1 MAKTDT
7 DVRVELVK
15 TNKSLLSTTEV
26 SNGCVYFVE
35 DTKELFFDFDSKRSE
50 VKDILVLQKEAERTS
65 ILFAPLNKFYFV
77 LETQTLWFYK
87 DGTWYQ
93 VSQDLT
99 NYYTKEELNNLIN
112 KFLQYVSITYAD
124 LVALKNANEL
134 VEGTYY
140 KITDYVTTTNGK
152 SPNTSEPSRSA
163 GHQFD
168 IVVRATSTSTLSEL
182 ASASLHEGD
191 TYFATQNVGAWQI
204 WYDIN
209 NDTTKYNWAVTDGTG
224 RGVIYRMIDERQNDL
239 PYDFKNIQFYR
250 DKTLDKYSLV
260 SANMVLSD
268 GYYFTFHY
276 LKDSNNSDNSLLGNC
291 YNNTILK
298 YAENH
303 IALLN
308 NIVILNKASTGCSYN
323 TFGSNSYNNTM
334 GSNYSFNELGNL
346 SYNNVVADGFYLNSM
361 GNFFFG
367 NTINTN
373 CARNR
378 CGDSFYNNTVGINF
392 QDNTME
398 HIFKGNTIGSNMI
411 YNTIGNNFSD
421 NSIGD
426 NFRSNNIG
434 ASFNTNTIGNDC
446 QENDIQG
453 AYFYHNIINNDFW
466 DNTIGASCSYNT
478 FGPEFVYNTLGQ
490 SITHN
495 IFGAYMYYNTVDDYV
510 KYLKTPEGH
519 SGSPNVYGIRF
530 TNIKRGVCG
539 SSSNIID
546 LSGAISTLNT
556 LFNKTVELTSDKNVV
571 ILQETSEG
579 YKTGLRRKSSETSW
593 TSFTSKPQITKV
605 TYNASTKNLT
615 LS

>member
-1 MAKTDT
+1 MTGKVFYAGGAIPNSNNGTGG
-7 DVRVELVK
+7 LV
-15 TNKSLLSTTEV
+15 
-26 SNGCVYFVE
+26 
-35 DTKELFFDFDSKRSE
+35 
-50 VKDILVLQKEAERTS
+50 
-65 ILFAPLNKFYFV
+65 P
-77 LETQTLWFYK
+77 
-87 DGTWYQ
+87 
-93 VSQDLT
+93 
-99 NYYTKEELNNLIN
+99 
-112 KFLQYVSITYAD
+112 ITYAD
-124 LVALKNANEL
+124 LVALKNASKL

-152 SPNTSEPSRSA
+152 SPNTDEPSRSA

-168 IVVRATSTSTLSEL
+168 IIVRAISGSTLSEL
-182 ASASLHEGD
+182 ASASLHESD
-191 TYFATQNVGAWQI
+191 TYFATQNIGAWQI

-209 NDTTKYNWAVTDGTG
+209 NDTTKYDWAVTDGTG
-224 RGVIYRMIDERQNDL
+224 KGVIYRMIDEHQNDL

-298 YAENH
+298 YAENN

-308 NIVILNKASTGCSYN
+308 NIVILNKDSSGCNNN

-373 CARNR
+373 CVRNR

-421 NSIGD
+421 NSIGN
-426 NFRSNNIG
+426 NFRTNNIG

-478 FGPEFVYNTLGQ
+478 FGPEFVNNTLGQ

-510 KYLKTPEGH
+510 IYLKTPEGH

-530 TNIKRGVCG
+530 TNIKRGVRG